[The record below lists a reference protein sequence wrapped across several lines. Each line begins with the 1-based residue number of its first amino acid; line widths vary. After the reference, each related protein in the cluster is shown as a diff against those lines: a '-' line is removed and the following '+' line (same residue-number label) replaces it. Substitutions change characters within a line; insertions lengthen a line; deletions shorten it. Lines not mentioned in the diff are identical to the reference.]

1 MASTVKKSFAI
12 KKRKKEKEK
21 MASDDFYKEAQ
32 KEHIRDIVA
41 AGSNGQ
47 KTIRENIVEETP
59 KIEEPVKQIVAEK
72 PAVKIETAVHKQ
84 VIQQEEIKEK
94 IPEEIKMEQDNPKNT
109 EPQSVP
115 EPTATEDLNDF
126 DDFDFVDH
134 YGDEKLDDESMLL
147 PENTASSAINCAF
160 VGVGG
165 GGGKMAKSFLD
176 LGFSRTVL
184 INTTHKDQPEGVPD
198 EHFLLL
204 DGSDGVGKDVEAGRR
219 VLSENSTL
227 VEDTLRARLG
237 KVDWLFV
244 CASGGGGTGSAS
256 SVLHSAYERY
266 LASVQGNGKV
276 VYIISSPTSQE
287 LLNPT
292 IKSNAQML
300 RDAISDSPHIVVDN
314 EKQLQLLR
322 GKVGMLGMYPTANRV
337 FAKMLAQ
344 VLKLAAESSPVQT
357 FDTKDLEKCL
367 QQSGRMFLGT
377 CAIRDSKSRGL
388 GLQIFKS
395 CAERSPCPG
404 PEGRPATGVLL
415 LVVNSETASDP
426 TASNQ
431 MESAISYVGGRSETL
446 FSGVYVRNSVP
457 GLIAI
462 MALGGMK

>member
-1 MASTVKKSFAI
+1 MASTTRTGIVI
-12 KKRKKEKEK
+12 KARKEKQ

-32 KEHIRDIVA
+32 REHIHDVIA
-41 AGSNGQ
+41 AGVNGPKGPQ
-47 KTIRENIVEETP
+47 PNTEQIEKLQTNVPEETVQP
-59 KIEEPVKQIVAEK
+59 SQPTV
-72 PAVKIETAVHKQ
+72 
-84 VIQQEEIKEK
+84 EIKQEVNEHK
-94 IPEEIKMEQDNPKNT
+94 KPLHQEIKMQQDTPQPQDQEET
-109 EPQSVP
+109 QQDQAPPQSP
-115 EPTATEDLNDF
+115 ADDNDFDDF

-134 YGDEKLDDESMLL
+134 YGDEKLDDESLLL
-147 PENTASSAINCAF
+147 PDNTAPSAISCAF

-176 LGFSRTVL
+176 LGFNRTVL

-204 DGSDGVGKDVEAGRR
+204 DGSDGVGKDVEAGRT
-219 VLSENSTL
+219 VLSENATL

-292 IKSNAQML
+292 IKVNSQML
-300 RDAISDSPHIVVDN
+300 RDAVCESPHIVVDN

-322 GKVGMLGMYPTANRV
+322 GKVGMLGMYPTANKV

-367 QQSGRMFLGT
+367 QQDGRMFIGT
-377 CAIRDSKSRGL
+377 CAVRDSTNRGL

-404 PEGRPATGVLL
+404 PEGRPKTGVLL